1 VILLD
6 AYAII
11 ALLAAEPAG
20 PPVRSLLESEQCAV
34 SVLNLS
40 EAADVLQ
47 RTRGVDVART
57 RGIVAGLMPRPLAVL
72 DVDERRGWRA
82 AEIRARHYR
91 RRGTEISLADC
102 VLLATAVPGRDSIA
116 TSDRP
121 VARIATSEGIEILAL
136 PDRRRRRPL

>member
-1 VILLD
+1 VIVLD
-6 AYAII
+6 AYALV

-20 PPVRSLLESEQCAV
+20 REVRRLLEEEQCAV

-47 RTRGVDVART
+47 RSRGIDVART
-57 RGIVAGLMPRPLAVL
+57 RGVVTGLAPSSLVVL
-72 DVDERRGWRA
+72 DVDERCGWRA

-102 VLLATAVPGRDSIA
+102 VLLATAVPGRDSVA
-116 TSDRP
+116 TSDSP
-121 VARIATSEGIEILAL
+121 VARIAGTEGLDVVAL
-136 PDRRRRRPL
+136 PDSRGRRPG